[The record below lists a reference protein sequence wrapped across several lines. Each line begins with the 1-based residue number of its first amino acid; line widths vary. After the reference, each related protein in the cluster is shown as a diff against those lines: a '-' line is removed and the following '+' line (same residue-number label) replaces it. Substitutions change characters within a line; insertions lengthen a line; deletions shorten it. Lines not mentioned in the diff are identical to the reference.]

1 MPSSTP
7 GTGRGRSHSSV
18 GVMPHAF
25 WLLSRNAVPGNVAST
40 VPLRPYHTKP
50 LGPSFSPD
58 ENMPVVGTR
67 ETELQPRLPS
77 HAQVPVP
84 FATGQATPWTRFPQH
99 SAHLPGILR
108 RTRMSGDKKTV
119 TTHPKLALA
128 LSKQTA
134 GKRDNEQSFTS
145 GVKPE

>member
-67 ETELQPRLPS
+67 ETELQPRRPS

-84 FATGQATPWTRFPQH
+84 FATGQATPGLVFLSTRLTCLAYSEERECQATRRLSPPTPNLPWPCRSKQLERGIM
-99 SAHLPGILR
+99 SKASLPG
-108 RTRMSGDKKTV
+108 
-119 TTHPKLALA
+119 
-128 LSKQTA
+128 
-134 GKRDNEQSFTS
+134 
-145 GVKPE
+145 